1 MEYNKK
7 ANPHITDEENE
18 VLLDEFIA
26 QLAVEIK
33 AVYDIAISRKNI
45 VDLDSSTEKKF
56 SRHFIIHFP
65 NGELFAD
72 APTCG
77 IFVKN
82 LIGRLAEEVATGEM
96 SKKHPT
102 LAKYLFV
109 QNKLTKAC
117 DENKQSNIIENSNGI
132 MNRQNM
138 ACFVDSGVYTR
149 NRLFRI
155 LGSVKYGKPP
165 SAALRI
171 ASANQFPFPSGF
183 GNEQFYPPVFVNNN
197 DNNRVGKQ
205 LLNSSVKEDEEE
217 TMFDGF
223 DYDKE
228 EYLRKVCVQY
238 FTWKI
243 EYGFRG

>member
-1 MEYNKK
+1 MEYNKL
-7 ANPHITDEENE
+7 ANPNITNEENE
-18 VLLDEFIA
+18 ALLDEFIV

-45 VDLDSSTEKKF
+45 VDLDSSTKKKF

-82 LIGRLAEEVATGEM
+82 FIGRLAEEVATGAM

-109 QNKLTKAC
+109 QNKPTKVC
-117 DENKQSNIIENSNGI
+117 DENDNKENCN
-132 MNRQNM
+132 NEANPKV
-138 ACFVDSGVYTR
+138 CFVDTGVYTR
-149 NRLFRI
+149 NRVFRI

-165 SAALRI
+165 SAALRL
-171 ASANQFPFPSGF
+171 ASTNQYPFPINFKNDLFYDSKD
-183 GNEQFYPPVFVNNN
+183 NESDN
-197 DNNRVGKQ
+197 DNCWKDDFESEVSEHISTFYFFLK
-205 LLNSSVKEDEEE
+205 SSGINV
-217 TMFDGF
+217 
-223 DYDKE
+223 
-228 EYLRKVCVQY
+228 
-238 FTWKI
+238 
-243 EYGFRG
+243 